1 MLIVSG
7 QYTVQQVVSCSEW
20 TFEVFK
26 GNYLPCDHDRNNFL
40 KFIIYEYLYQWVSG
54 WYVCLKLLS
63 ENLCTH

>member
-40 KFIIYEYLYQWVSG
+40 KFIIYEYLYQSVSG
-54 WYVCLKLLS
+54 
-63 ENLCTH
+63 